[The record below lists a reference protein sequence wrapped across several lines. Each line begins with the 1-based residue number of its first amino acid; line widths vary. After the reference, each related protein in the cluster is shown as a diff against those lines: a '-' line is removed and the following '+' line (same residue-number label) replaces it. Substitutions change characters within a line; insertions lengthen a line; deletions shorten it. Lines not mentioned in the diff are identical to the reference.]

1 MPTTDVL
8 TYEQTP
14 PRRPALSDLDGG
26 ACQND
31 MERPPVPGIDP
42 DALAMNQRDKLV
54 VSLCGITPALVLEVH
69 FSGGVPSIYYV
80 GPMRSTGLVA
90 GDFTV
95 VDNGNGDTSITHTG
109 GKLPVVTWSAGA
121 EQVDDTEID
130 RIRVVPITNGWRVK
144 TKLGST
150 GTDANFV
157 LRISGL

>member
-26 ACQND
+26 TCAD
-31 MERPPVPGIDP
+31 DTEFPPDP
-42 DALAMNQRDKLV
+42 NVGPSALAMNQRDKLMV
-54 VSLCGITPALVLEVH
+54 GLCGITPAVVLEVH
-69 FSGGVPSIYYV
+69 FSAGAPSIYYV
-80 GPMRSTGLVA
+80 GGMRTGLVA

-95 VDNGNGDTSITHTG
+95 VDNGDGDTSITHTG
-109 GKLPVVTWSAGA
+109 GKLPPATWSAGA

-130 RIRVVPITNGWRVK
+130 RIRVVSITNGWRVK

-150 GTDANFV
+150 GMDANFV
-157 LRISGL
+157 LRVSGL